1 MHGDS
6 RVIVQSLC
14 NVILNPP
21 RNLSSEWK
29 QCQCWFWHTRTWPG
43 LREWRRSQEGI
54 TVGDLTAD
62 SQTDSSLWST
72 GCVIPINAGS
82 GESGLCV
89 CRHRRGSETK
99 DLEAGRWGSVNVP
112 FIPSCQANAK
122 RKATEGYR
130 YPCGVQD
137 SAEYSGNILSHTHTR
152 IHTYTLRT
160 FCDLGNLSQ
169 SVVLPGSSVIF
180 LFIPFGAEG

>member
-89 CRHRRGSETK
+89 STQKGVRNKRFRSREVGVSERTFHPLLPGECQAEGDRG
-99 DLEAGRWGSVNVP
+99 LQIPLWGSGQCRVFRQYFKP
-112 FIPSCQANAK
+112 
-122 RKATEGYR
+122 
-130 YPCGVQD
+130 
-137 SAEYSGNILSHTHTR
+137 HTHTHSY
-152 IHTYTLRT
+152 IHVE
-160 FCDLGNLSQ
+160 D
-169 SVVLPGSSVIF
+169 F
-180 LFIPFGAEG
+180 LWSG